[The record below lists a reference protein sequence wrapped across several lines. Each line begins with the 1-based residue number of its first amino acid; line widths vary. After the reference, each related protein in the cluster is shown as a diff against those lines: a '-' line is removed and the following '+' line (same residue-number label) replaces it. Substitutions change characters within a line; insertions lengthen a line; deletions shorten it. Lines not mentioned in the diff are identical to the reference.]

1 MDRRIKVPKKVE
13 KSRNTL
19 FFQCFVAPD
28 SRKIDSL
35 KRQMRGH
42 LAGWEIKNQNG
53 KNTSA
58 SEHSLSCAKCTRRC
72 GAKVINL
79 SSPKHFNAA
88 ALFEVESLKKCA
100 RLRREARVEVKRIK
114 SPHCRSTFERGAV
127 EKLQAALARSTF

>member
-1 MDRRIKVPKKVE
+1 MPKKVE
-13 KSRNTL
+13 KSRNTML
-19 FFQCFVAPD
+19 FQCFVAPD
-28 SRKIDSL
+28 GRKIDSL
-35 KRQMRGH
+35 KRRVRGH
-42 LAGWEIKNQNG
+42 LAGWEIKNQNV

-58 SEHSLSCAKCTRRC
+58 SEHSWKLSCAKCTRRC

-100 RLRREARVEVKRIK
+100 RLRREAHVEVKTVK